1 MKAGQKKDKGATR
14 TVSVRLS
21 AEKADQLSAEAA
33 ARHITVST
41 LIADKLFG
49 RERPAHVGLAALSR
63 LIAIEQTVARQGQL
77 TLAVRAELREVSS
90 ALINAARQEL
100 PR

>member
-1 MKAGQKKDKGATR
+1 MMTGQKKDKAATR

-21 AEKADQLSAEAA
+21 AEKADQLAAEAA
-33 ARHITVST
+33 ARHITVSR
-41 LIADKLFG
+41 LIADKLIG

-77 TLAVRAELREVSS
+77 TPAVRAELREVAS